1 MADMISMG
9 ELEAFLAAAEEL
21 HFGRAAER
29 LYVSPS
35 RVSQLV
41 RSLEAHVGGALFERT
56 TRRVELTPMGV
67 LLERDLRQAYTEL
80 LAALERARRT
90 ARGVSGAIRIGYLT
104 HYGDESFTRL
114 LEEFRSRFPSVEVT
128 LVDLT
133 GTRYHEELRGGGVDL
148 ALGRFHEPP
157 PAETADGAVMTREA
171 WVLGV
176 KRGHPLADREL
187 VDVEELAGYAIF
199 GVPDPLTGEL
209 SNPLYPTHTPAGAP
223 IARRGVARTFAEV
236 LALVAHGE
244 NVFPAAVSFPRFYT
258 HPDVVFVPL
267 TGWPPA
273 VRTLRHR
280 THGNTE
286 PVEAFLE
293 LAGELERGQ
302 EGEQEAESSAEA
314 DAPGANAACPGY
326 GDWWGPRS
334 LGTGLPSS

>member
-1 MADMISMG
+1 MG

-41 RSLEAHVGGALFERT
+41 RSLEGHIGGALFERT
-56 TRRVELTPMGV
+56 TRRVALTPMGA
-67 LLERDLRQAYTEL
+67 LLERDLRQAYADL
-80 LAALERARRT
+80 LAALERARKT
-90 ARGVSGAIRIGYLT
+90 ARGLTGAIRIGYMT
-104 HYGDESFTRL
+104 HFGDETFTRL
-114 LEEFRSRFPSVEVT
+114 VEEFRGRFPSVEIT

-133 GTRYHEELRGGGVDL
+133 GTHYHEELRDGGVDL

-157 PAETADGAVMTREA
+157 PAEMADGAVMARES
-171 WVLGV
+171 WLLGV
-176 KRGHPLADREL
+176 GRSHPLAVREQ

-209 SNPLYPTHTPAGAP
+209 ANPLYPTHTPTGAP

-236 LALVAHGE
+236 LALVARGE

-273 VRTLRHR
+273 LRTLRHR

-293 LAGELERGQ
+293 LAGAM
-302 EGEQEAESSAEA
+302 EAKPVEVEPVEVEPDAAA
-314 DAPGANAACPGY
+314 DTPDAAPSRPGY
-326 GDWWGPRS
+326 GDWWGPRT